1 MLVECGTEVVL
12 KTLDSHTTIG
22 DIRLSSIV
30 IGELGLLLDKEIL
43 GTKDVVRVEDPVVL
57 VVVLLEDGPIVL
69 VRQDLEAELDNHINV
84 LGVVLCRI
92 ENINIVDIVIVQR
105 IEFAGDGEINN
116 IGVVLPVT
124 RALAGHSKTGCVL
137 VVVGIDIGKRYKLIQ
152 FTFCILNRKILRLTK
167 DSIFLRKDKHR
178 ICKVILLSTEDLV
191 RHVDAVVVEDID
203 VNLVPTNY
211 QTIATSLLVS
221 LVTMSFSSCICV
233 RS

>member
-105 IEFAGDGEINN
+105 IEVAGDGEINN
-116 IGVVLPVT
+116 VGVVLPVT
-124 RALAGHSKTGCVL
+124 RALAGHSKTGCIL
-137 VVVGIDIGKRYKLIQ
+137 VVIGVDITKTNKDGIFFSRE
-152 FTFCILNRKILRLTK
+152 ILRLDACTL
-167 DSIFLRKDKHR
+167 IILCEDKLR

-221 LVTMSFSSCICV
+221 LVTVSFSSCICV

>member
-1 MLVECGTEVVL
+1 MLVECGTEVIL

-92 ENINIVDIVIVQR
+92 ENINIVDILVVK
-105 IEFAGDGEINN
+105 FHK
-116 IGVVLPVT
+116 GVVNHEADYAGTLLPV
-124 RALAGHSKTGCVL
+124 
-137 VVVGIDIGKRYKLIQ
+137 
-152 FTFCILNRKILRLTK
+152 
-167 DSIFLRKDKHR
+167 
-178 ICKVILLSTEDLV
+178 
-191 RHVDAVVVEDID
+191 
-203 VNLVPTNY
+203 
-211 QTIATSLLVS
+211 
-221 LVTMSFSSCICV
+221 
-233 RS
+233 